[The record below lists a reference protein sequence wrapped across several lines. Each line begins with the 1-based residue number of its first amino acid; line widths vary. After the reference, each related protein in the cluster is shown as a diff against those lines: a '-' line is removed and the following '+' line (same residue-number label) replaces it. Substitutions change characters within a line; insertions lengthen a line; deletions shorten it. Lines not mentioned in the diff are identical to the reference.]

1 MVVTRSSTPRKL
13 PPRTLKIS
21 REVLG
26 RVEPEID
33 EKEPEI
39 EKGTEEK
46 NKDDEKEIT
55 VETDEEIS
63 AGQIH
68 YEDDECTENEEDE
81 NTIKPLFDE
90 QLFEQL
96 EVIETL
102 KKKKNTLVDVV
113 RSFKGWS
120 KGPLFLHFLS

>member
-68 YEDDECTENEEDE
+68 
-81 NTIKPLFDE
+81 
-90 QLFEQL
+90 
-96 EVIETL
+96 
-102 KKKKNTLVDVV
+102 
-113 RSFKGWS
+113 
-120 KGPLFLHFLS
+120 

>member
-113 RSFKGWS
+113 RSFKDWS
-120 KGPLFLHFLS
+120 KGMKTLL